1 MSFTEPNTPSNTV
14 VEMNQ
19 IVLPQHTNA
28 LGTAFGGTIMS
39 WVDICAALSAQ
50 RHCRRAVVTA
60 SMDQLDFVAPIR
72 LGQLVNLR
80 STVNYAG
87 RTSMEVGVR
96 VEAEEMLTGE
106 RLHAATAYL
115 TFVALDDE
123 KKPCA
128 VRALVP
134 QTERENQ
141 RWEEAQARRQQRLE
155 LAKERKQ
162 IAERHR
168 VR

>member
-134 QTERENQ
+134 QTEREKQ